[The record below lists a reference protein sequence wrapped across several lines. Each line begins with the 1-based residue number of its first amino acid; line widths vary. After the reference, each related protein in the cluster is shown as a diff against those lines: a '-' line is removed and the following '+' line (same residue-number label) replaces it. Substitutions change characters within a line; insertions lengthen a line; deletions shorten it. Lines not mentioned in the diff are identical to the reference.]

1 MIKQTKSKITYAV
14 FILTHGRPDEV
25 VTYQTLRDAGYSG
38 DIYIIID
45 NEDDTADQY
54 ISRYGHDRVIMFDK
68 AAVGQTFDIA
78 DTRTD
83 RRATVYARNA
93 SFAIAKQLGLTHFM
107 QLDDDYLDFE
117 YRYNINNE
125 RLGVIQVKSLDDVFA
140 AMIDFLDDTNAL
152 SVAMAQG
159 GDFIGGVGNQS
170 VRTPLLRKC
179 MNSWLFRT
187 DRPVTFIG
195 RMNDDVN
202 TYIMHGMRGGLFLTT
217 TAVMLVAKPTQ
228 KSSGG
233 MSEMYLDTGTYMK
246 SFYTVMMC
254 PSSVKV
260 KFLHSRHKRLHHAVS
275 WRHTVPKIINERHRK
290 PR

>member
-1 MIKQTKSKITYAV
+1 MTTTDTPIKFAV
-14 FILTHGRPDEV
+14 FILTHGRPNEV
-25 VTYQTLRDAGYSG
+25 VTYQTVRTAGYTG
-38 DIYIIID
+38 DIFLIID
-45 NEDDTADQY
+45 NEDPTAMQY
-54 ISRYGHDRVIMFDK
+54 YERYGHDKVIMFDK
-68 AAVGQTFDIA
+68 KAIGETFDIA
-78 DTRTD
+78 DTRDD

-93 SFAIAKQLGLTHFM
+93 SFDIARNLGLTHFM

-125 RLGVIQVKSLDDVFA
+125 RLGVITVKSLDDVFT
-140 AMIDFLDDTNAL
+140 AMITLLDDTKAL

-187 DRPVTFIG
+187 DRPVKFIG

-202 TYIMHGMRGGLFLTT
+202 TYIMNGMRGGLFFTT

-228 KSSGG
+228 KSKGG
-233 MSEMYLDTGTYMK
+233 MSEQYLDTGTYMK

-254 PSSVKV
+254 PSSVQV
-260 KFLHSRHKRLHHAVS
+260 KFLHSKHKRLHHAVK
-275 WRHTVPKIINERHRK
+275 WRNTVPKILNERHRK
-290 PR
+290 KR